1 MLHSQRVMT
10 NFGRKPRI
18 HSGVDVIRHSVVS
31 LERYIPPTLYR
42 RLFIKRI
49 ARHPLAIEGFEF
61 RPVQSLFELEEALR
75 LVNDS
80 YARRGISTVCRAG
93 MRFSAFHLLP
103 GTTTF
108 VAIKDQQ
115 IVGTVSLIEDSML
128 GLPLEEVHGNE
139 VVMQR
144 LAGGRLAEVGT
155 LAVAAGYRGKGV
167 PLMLYNAMF
176 RWAMHFRG
184 VQRLLIAVHPRAG
197 AFYRNVLFFSPM
209 GRVQPY
215 TKLNNALSLPLCLDL
230 GNAPAIFQ
238 QAYQR
243 PALGFA
249 VEGQRTHFFDFFCRS
264 DYAHIRLPATG
275 SVRRWDAQEV
285 LTHMAR
291 CGVHGRNLSPRV
303 QRALALA

>member
-18 HSGVDVIRHSVVS
+18 HSGVDVIRHSMVS

-49 ARHPLAIEGFEF
+49 ARHSLAIEGFEF

-184 VQRLLIAVHPRAG
+184 VQRLLIAVRPRAG